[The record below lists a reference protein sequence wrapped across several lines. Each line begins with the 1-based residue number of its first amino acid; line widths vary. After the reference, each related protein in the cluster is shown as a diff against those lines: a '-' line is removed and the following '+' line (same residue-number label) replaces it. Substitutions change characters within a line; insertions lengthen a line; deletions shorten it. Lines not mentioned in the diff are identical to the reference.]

1 MIRSDGLRRAFYWGF
16 WLGLPLAWLSLAG
29 GFLLTQVLPP
39 PWPWMIWLPL
49 LLLWGGAAALL
60 VLAARRFAVPLAE
73 LAQVAHHIAQ
83 GRVEQRAA
91 SDLPPPLRPLAEA
104 LNNVGRILVQLRDHQ
119 EALVL
124 QTTSRLKADQ
134 AHLQQ
139 MNSEMRRALLS
150 TQAAAQTQSELFA
163 NLSHELRTPLT
174 GIMGYADLLRRS
186 KLDPEQE
193 QYLETLDK
201 SARGLLSMI
210 NDLLD
215 WSRIEA
221 GRLKLHEEQFEI
233 HEVVEDVT
241 TLLAPLA
248 YQKDLE
254 LVRIVYHDVPTW
266 LSGDPQRLRQ
276 VLTNLVSNAIKFTER
291 GEVVLRVM
299 RERDDERGIW
309 LRFSVA
315 DTGVGISPEQQ
326 ARLFQPFQQA
336 GSTRGAALGSGLGL
350 SISRK
355 LATLMGGEIELDST
369 PRRGSVFSAVLPL
382 RLPAD
387 PPKLAP
393 DRRLAEQTVW
403 VLEPH
408 RTAGLALTHWLTF
421 WGLEVV
427 SFDSAEALERRLA
440 LAHPLPAAVVV
451 GLHPREVEALRP
463 VLNLCAERRPPL
475 LALVASASLDVQLRL
490 RALGAAACL
499 SKSTG
504 RQALLQTLVEL
515 TGRENTARPLSGQR
529 AVIADNNLANLRYLA
544 LLCVELGLE
553 VNEAQDGE
561 QALALWE
568 THQPAYVLLDAR
580 MPRLDGASCARRI
593 RASEHPDRR
602 PRIIAVSAHLEPEE
616 RSQFLKAGADHI
628 LLKPFD
634 ERQLLAALRPGDRL
648 RRPPNSQVLEQD
660 PEMLQLLA
668 EELPLQMAELDQ
680 TFERQDLS
688 AARDAAHQLRGTAA
702 FYHLAAL
709 SQCAAALEERLTR
722 VRVPDEAET
731 ERKAIREAVAA
742 AREDIQQRLQ
752 QVRLPRSP
760 RRSRPRSPPSPAP
773 SRPDR

>member
-1 MIRSDGLRRAFYWGF
+1 MSRFERVRRGLYWTF

-29 GFLLTQVLPP
+29 GILLLQVLPP

-49 LLLWGGAAALL
+49 LLLWSVTAALL
-60 VLAARRFAVPLAE
+60 VLAARRFAAPLAN
-73 LAQVAHHIAQ
+73 LAQIARRIAQ

-91 SDLPPPLRPLAEA
+91 SDLPPPMQPLAEA
-104 LNNVGRILVQLRDHQ
+104 LNSVGRILVQLRDHQ
-119 EALVL
+119 DVLVQ
-124 QTTSRLKADQ
+124 QTTARLKADQ

-139 MNSEMRRALLS
+139 MNSDMRRALLS
-150 TQAAAQTQSELFA
+150 AQAAAQTQSELFA

-186 KLDPEQE
+186 SLDPEQE

-276 VLTNLVSNAIKFTER
+276 VLTNLISNAIKFTER

-315 DTGVGISPEQQ
+315 DTGIGISPEQQ

-336 GSTRGAALGSGLGL
+336 GSSRGATLGSGLGL

-355 LATLMGGEIELDST
+355 LATLMGGEIELEST
-369 PRRGSVFSAVLPL
+369 PERGSIFSAVLPL

-387 PPKLAP
+387 PPQPAP
-393 DRRLAEQTVW
+393 DRRLADQTVW

-408 RTAGLALTHWLTF
+408 RTAGLALTHWLAF

-427 SFDSAEALERRLA
+427 SFDSPEALDSRLRLA
-440 LAHPLPAAVVV
+440 HQLPAAVVV
-451 GLHPREVEALRP
+451 GLHPREVESLRP
-463 VLNLCAERRPPL
+463 ILNRCAERQPPL

-499 SKSTG
+499 SKATG

-515 TGRENTARPLSGQR
+515 TGREHAVRPLSGQR

-553 VNEAQDGE
+553 VDEAQDGE
-561 QALALWE
+561 QAYALWQAQ
-568 THQPAYVLLDAR
+568 QPAYVLLDAR

-593 RASEHPDRR
+593 RASEEPRKR

-616 RSQFLKAGADHI
+616 RSDFLAAGADHI

-634 ERQLLAALRPGDRL
+634 ERQLLAALRPGDRQPL
-648 RRPPNSQVLEQD
+648 APSSQVLEQD

-668 EELPLQMAELDQ
+668 EELPLQMDELDQ
-680 TFERQDLS
+680 TFERQDLP

-702 FYHLAAL
+702 FYHLSAL
-709 SQCAAALEERLTR
+709 SQCAAALEERLIR
-722 VRVPDEAET
+722 ARVPAEAET
-731 ERKAIREAVAA
+731 ERAAIRGAVEA
-742 AREDIQQRLQ
+742 AREDIHRRLA
-752 QVRLPRSP
+752 R
-760 RRSRPRSPPSPAP
+760 A
-773 SRPDR
+773 

>member
-1 MIRSDGLRRAFYWGF
+1 MIPLVRLRRGLFWGF
-16 WLGLPLAWLSLAG
+16 WLGLPLLWLSAVIG
-29 GFLLTQVLPP
+29 LLLPRIVPP
-39 PWPWMIWLPL
+39 PWPWDLWL
-49 LLLWGGAAALL
+49 LLAMLWSGTAALL
-60 VLAARRFAVPLAE
+60 VLAGQRIARPLAR
-73 LAQVAHHIAQ
+73 LSQIADHIAK
-83 GRVEQRAA
+83 GRVEHRAA
-91 SDLPPPLRPLAEA
+91 SDLPTPLRPLADA
-104 LNNVGRILVQLRDHQ
+104 LNRAGRSLVQLRDHQ
-119 EALVL
+119 ELLVM

-139 MNSEMRRALLS
+139 MNNEMRRALLS

-186 KLDPEQE
+186 SLDPEQE

-201 SARGLLSMI
+201 SARGMLSMI

-221 GRLKLHEEQFEI
+221 GRLKLHEERFEI

-276 VLTNLVSNAIKFTER
+276 VLTNLVSNAIKFTDQ

-309 LRFSVA
+309 LRFSVS
-315 DTGVGISPEQQ
+315 DTGVGISPDQQ

-336 GSTRGAALGSGLGL
+336 GSPRGAALGSGLGL

-355 LATLMGGEIELDST
+355 LAILMGGEIELEST
-369 PRRGSVFSAVLPL
+369 PGRGSVFSAVLPL

-387 PPKLAP
+387 PPQPMP
-393 DRRLAEQTVW
+393 DPRLAHLTVW
-403 VLEPH
+403 LLEPH
-408 RTAGLALTHWLTF
+408 RTAGLALTHWLAF
-421 WGLEVV
+421 WGMDVV
-427 SFDSAEALERRLA
+427 PFDSAEALENRLA
-440 LAHPLPAAVVV
+440 LSHLLPSAIVV
-451 GLHPREVEALRP
+451 GLHPKDVEALRP
-463 VLNLCAERRPPL
+463 VLARCAERNPPL

-499 SKSTG
+499 SKSAG
-504 RQALLQTLVEL
+504 RQALLQTLVDL
-515 TGRENTARPLSGQR
+515 TGRESASRPLSGQR
-529 AVIADNNLANLRYLA
+529 AVIADNNVANLRYLA

-553 VNEAQDGE
+553 VYEAHDGE
-561 QALALWE
+561 QAYALWQA
-568 THQPAYVLLDAR
+568 HQPDHVLLDAR
-580 MPRLDGASCARRI
+580 MPRLNGARCARMI
-593 RASEHPDRR
+593 RAEEDPARR

-616 RSQFLKAGADHI
+616 RSEFLAAGANHI

-634 ERQLLAALRPGDRL
+634 ERQLLAALRPGDQVRQA
-648 RRPPNSQVLEQD
+648 PSSQLLGQD

-668 EELPLQMAELDQ
+668 EELPLQMDELDQ
-680 TFERQDLS
+680 TFLQQDLT

-702 FYHLAAL
+702 FYHLGAL
-709 SQCAAALEERLTR
+709 SQCAAALEERLLR
-722 VRVPDEAET
+722 AHHPDEAQA
-731 ERKAIREAVAA
+731 EREAIREAVRI
-742 AREDIQQRLQ
+742 AREDIERRLA
-752 QVRLPRSP
+752 QV
-760 RRSRPRSPPSPAP
+760 
-773 SRPDR
+773 